1 MCLHQNK
8 ESNCYKKRLLDSLH
22 GTNIQKPM
30 TTKIVNVVE
39 DPDTGDLMLDL
50 GVELCS
56 ELGWQEGDTLE
67 WTDNKDGSWLIQ
79 KISLSQP

>member
-1 MCLHQNK
+1 MQ
-8 ESNCYKKRLLDSLH
+8 DSLS
-22 GTNIQKPM
+22 GISSQKPM

-50 GVELCS
+50 GVELCA

-67 WTDNKDGSWLIQ
+67 WIDKDGSWLIQ
-79 KISLSQP
+79 KTSPSQT

>member
-1 MCLHQNK
+1 
-8 ESNCYKKRLLDSLH
+8 LLDLLPGIGAS
-22 GTNIQKPM
+22 KPM
-30 TTKIVNVVE
+30 TSKIVNVVE

-50 GVELCS
+50 GVELCA

-79 KISLSQP
+79 KTSPSQA

>member
-1 MCLHQNK
+1 
-8 ESNCYKKRLLDSLH
+8 
-22 GTNIQKPM
+22 M
-30 TTKIVNVVE
+30 TTKIVNIVE

-50 GVELCS
+50 GIELCA

-79 KISLSQP
+79 KTSLSQT